1 MAESLGFE
9 PRCPL
14 AATYAFPMRRV
25 RPLRHDSFEKNTLGS
40 TALNR
45 GYRHTDSGHAEGEM
59 ERVTRIERAT

>member
-1 MAESLGFE
+1 
-9 PRCPL
+9 
-14 AATYAFPMRRV
+14 MRRV

-45 GYRHTDSGHAEGEM
+45 GYRHAGSGHAEGEM